1 MASRLAV
8 LATVLL
14 LVIAAEAMVLAVHGA
29 RPLQSVEELVAV
41 REASSSSVAKPP
53 SSPVPALIPFDR
65 RYVEEADGPAAASYL
80 VTDCAHKTPAN
91 GS

>member
-1 MASRLAV
+1 MARLAV
-8 LATVLL
+8 LATALLL
-14 LVIAAEAMVLAVHGA
+14 LVVAEAILLPVHSA
-29 RPLQSVEELVAV
+29 RPLGSVELVAV

-53 SSPVPALIPFDR
+53 SLRVPALIPFDR

-80 VTDCAHKTPAN
+80 VTDCTHKTPAN

>member
-14 LVIAAEAMVLAVHGA
+14 LVIVAEEMVLAVHGA
-29 RPLQSVEELVAV
+29 RPLESVEELVAAREV
-41 REASSSSVAKPP
+41 RSSSVATPP
-53 SSPVPALIPFDR
+53 SLRVPALIPFDR